1 MNLAIKILQQLLT
14 KKKTFKKILNLKKVS
29 KWWSQRSDI
38 GRNKQIEDGKRIGI
52 DEIIKQNEKL
62 NNNLKSQV

>member
-14 KKKTFKKILNLKKVS
+14 KKKTLKKILNLKKVS
-29 KWWSQRSDI
+29 KWWIQRSDI

-62 NNNLKSQV
+62 HNNLKSQV